1 MFFKSAAKKM
11 SQLGKPVDPNWARN
25 DKGKFFRFINLAPED
40 QGLEGQSGVYVIWHG
55 GVRPAWVFVGTS
67 RNLARDLQWCRENE
81 DIMYFERFG
90 GLFVFSPSSSFRG
103 LSSFFPLSF
112 LGDLGGRRNEVAK
125 ENAHFVKQ
133 FRRPDRSCRGENSKR
148 DEQYTRW

>member
-25 DKGKFFRFINLAPED
+25 DKGKFFRFINLAPEN

-90 GLFVFSPSSSFRG
+90 GLFISWCFIRKEFQAGAARYLTQVSKPQVEN
-103 LSSFFPLSF
+103 PLAPTASVEAIPV
-112 LGDLGGRRNEVAK
+112 LLPGAK
-125 ENAHFVKQ
+125 PV
-133 FRRPDRSCRGENSKR
+133 
-148 DEQYTRW
+148 